1 MVVKLYG
8 LHWSTCTEVVITV
21 LKELGVPYEFEV
33 VNLSA
38 GDNRKPEYI
47 ENLHPFGQIPV
58 LVDED
63 GFKIFESRA
72 IARYLIAKYGPNSGL
87 IPKDLKKNALFEQAM
102 SIENN
107 DFAPPAGGLA
117 GEKYFKPMLGLQP
130 SEETAAEHEST
141 LEKNLQAYERIL
153 SKQKYLAGDELTLAD
168 LLHLPNGSIITDRV
182 GFKGLK
188 ATPNVARWWKDI
200 SSRESWKSVEA
211 NAQAFLAKA
220 LAL

>member
-8 LHWSTCTEVVITV
+8 LPWSTCTEAVITV
-21 LKELGVPYEFEV
+21 LKELGVQYEIEV
-33 VNLSA
+33 VNLLA
-38 GDNRKPEYI
+38 GDSRKPEYI
-47 ENLHPFGQIPV
+47 ANLHPFGQIPV
-58 LVDED
+58 LIDED
-63 GFKIFESRA
+63 GFKLFESRA

-117 GEKYFKPMLGLQP
+117 SEKYFKPMMDLQP
-130 SEETAAEHEST
+130 SEERVAEHAST
-141 LEKNLQAYERIL
+141 LEKKLQAYERIL

-168 LLHLPNGSIITDRV
+168 LLHLPYGAIITDQV
-182 GFKGLK
+182 GFKGLT

-200 SSRESWKSVEA
+200 SSRESWKSVQA
-211 NAQAFLAKA
+211 DAQAFLAKSS
-220 LAL
+220 